1 MSNSISTYSIV
12 EGYKDIDKVEGLE
25 RDRERTLGDS
35 EFQLWCKQY
44 KIGSRVESTNH
55 RANEL
60 MGQYT
65 NYIKWASKI

>member
-44 KIGSRVESTNH
+44 NIGSRVESTSH

-60 MGQYT
+60 MRQYT
-65 NYIKWASKI
+65 NYTKWLSKI

>member
-12 EGYKDIDKVEGLE
+12 EGYRDIDKVNTLE
-25 RDRERTLGDS
+25 KDRDITLGDS

-44 KIGSRVESTNH
+44 KIGSRVESTSH

-60 MGQYT
+60 MAQYT
-65 NYIKWASKI
+65 NYTKWASKI